1 MFLIYKV
8 PVTIGTG
15 MYGARVRV
23 ETMSQY
29 KGKKWSQRLSKI
41 ISVL

>member
-8 PVTIGTG
+8 PVTIG